1 MPPITALEAIEMLR
15 ILGLSVRLD
24 GTKLFVWPAELVDDD
39 VRWLVRTHKAEII
52 AALQT
57 ENHDLALRGWQVVFS
72 GNAIEVYC
80 HPPATVEE
88 VRRKYPAAT
97 LIQPLPESM
106 HARDPNR
113 KETP

>member
-1 MPPITALEAIEMLR
+1 MLR

-39 VRWLVRTHKAEII
+39 VCWLVRTHKAEII

-72 GNAIEVYC
+72 GNALEVYC
-80 HPPATVEE
+80 HPPATAEE
-88 VRRKYPAAT
+88 VKRKYPAAI
-97 LIQPLPESM
+97 LIKPLPESM
-106 HARDPNR
+106 HPHDPN
-113 KETP
+113 KQETDQ